1 MSAQRSIDRLLTP
14 YSIGKLKIGNRM
26 VLSAFNTFSGTND
39 GYTAE
44 ETASY
49 YEEAAKGGLGMLVTE
64 STAID
69 YPQGLSGTP
78 RTLINDDKQ
87 TDL

>member
-1 MSAQRSIDRLLTP
+1 MSAKKHIEKLLSP
-14 YSIGKLKIGNRM
+14 YNIGELKTGNRI

-49 YEEAAKGGLGMLVTE
+49 YEEAARGGVGLLVTE

-78 RTLINDDKQ
+78 AL
-87 TDL
+87 L